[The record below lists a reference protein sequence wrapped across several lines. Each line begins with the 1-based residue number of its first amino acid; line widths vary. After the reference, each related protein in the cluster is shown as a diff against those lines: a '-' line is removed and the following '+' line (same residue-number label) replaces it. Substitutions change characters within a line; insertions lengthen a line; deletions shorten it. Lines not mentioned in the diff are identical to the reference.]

1 MDIKQEMILKISK
14 LYRERLKELA
24 EINKETLKIEE
35 KLANKDIVAY
45 NDYRN
50 LEIKLEML
58 RTRYSNVKYIIQGLS
73 EARECLF

>member
-24 EINKETLKIEE
+24 EIHQETLKIEE
-35 KLANKDIVAY
+35 KLADKDMAY
-45 NDYRN
+45 IDYKN
-50 LEIKLEML
+50 LELKLEML

>member
-35 KLANKDIVAY
+35 KLADKDIAY